1 MEVSG
6 VPELSEE
13 MARLRV
19 SDSRLFDIGLIDE
32 EDELDL
38 NEILRL
44 ADEDAVPPEDN

>member
-19 SDSRLFDIGLIDE
+19 PGSRLFEIGLIDE
-32 EDELDL
+32 EDELDF

-44 ADEDAVPPEDN
+44 ADEGAEPPQDN